1 MRHVHALFLA
11 GTMAATAVAGRG
23 AAPAEGPAG
32 GAPAA
37 VSTNDARWTDLA
49 RKLAD
54 ENPEQRN
61 AAQQELEKANWRNL
75 PALERVV
82 TAVADPEAKARLS
95 ERIAAIHEDLAI
107 NPPPLTVHFHQ
118 ASLQEVAAV
127 LGKQL
132 DTRIEIFPEPIPALD
147 IGSFTLDATDTP
159 FWGIF
164 LQLSRQH
171 PLQIET
177 GLSTKG
183 TMRLVTNGAGW
194 RTGVLAG
201 PLLIVPQTIT
211 RSRTLDF
218 QDDGTPPLEVMR
230 MTCLW
235 AVDPRVKVAQMGSMG
250 FSSIVDD
257 AGKNLLPEAAPD
269 GRVVF
274 SNVTMRTVYTNANM
288 ALLVPEKREARIASA
303 KGFVQMAVALQN
315 AQVEVADPG
324 AKIGDSI
331 PVGGHTIQITSFK
344 YLDTAQPRVDF
355 HLDLDG
361 GPMAAPAR
369 GPVGAPPRAA
379 SSASGTRVEVTTID
393 ATGREIS
400 HAAFSAGGFT
410 ASLGGF
416 TAPVKLRFNL
426 ASKTKE
432 VKIPF
437 EFKDLPLP

>member
-171 PLQIET
+171 PLQI
-177 GLSTKG
+177 
-183 TMRLVTNGAGW
+183 
-194 RTGVLAG
+194 
-201 PLLIVPQTIT
+201 
-211 RSRTLDF
+211 
-218 QDDGTPPLEVMR
+218 
-230 MTCLW
+230 
-235 AVDPRVKVAQMGSMG
+235 
-250 FSSIVDD
+250 
-257 AGKNLLPEAAPD
+257 
-269 GRVVF
+269 
-274 SNVTMRTVYTNANM
+274 
-288 ALLVPEKREARIASA
+288 
-303 KGFVQMAVALQN
+303 
-315 AQVEVADPG
+315 
-324 AKIGDSI
+324 
-331 PVGGHTIQITSFK
+331 
-344 YLDTAQPRVDF
+344 
-355 HLDLDG
+355 
-361 GPMAAPAR
+361 
-369 GPVGAPPRAA
+369 
-379 SSASGTRVEVTTID
+379 
-393 ATGREIS
+393 
-400 HAAFSAGGFT
+400 
-410 ASLGGF
+410 
-416 TAPVKLRFNL
+416 
-426 ASKTKE
+426 
-432 VKIPF
+432 
-437 EFKDLPLP
+437 